1 MREGERGVVY
11 LAAGP
16 RSVLLFKQAYEEEGL
31 QCPEVDERRQQV
43 AVLYPRSFVDSVN
56 DMPGERI
63 HDYCFMGSLYRPEI
77 YAHREWV
84 LDFARRRFT
93 DRSYLL
99 LSEAVPEHQRLGPFD
114 HTGEDVGDVWVP
126 KEVPWL
132 ERGYFNSAYFR
143 VLRSSQ
149 FTLCPAGD
157 VPWTMRFCE
166 AVMCRSI
173 PIVSDL
179 KHGGRNDVEH
189 AIGYTAYLRDDEH
202 IYDEEIAERNYQLF
216 LRHQTL
222 IDR

>member
-1 MREGERGVVY
+1 VAGVVY
-11 LAAGP
+11 LVAGP
-16 RSVLLFKQAYEEEGL
+16 RSVLLFKKAYTEEGL
-31 QCPEVDERRQQV
+31 ECPEVDERRQQV
-43 AVLYPRSFVDSVN
+43 AVLYPRSFVDAVN
-56 DMPGERI
+56 DMPGDKI

-77 YAHREWV
+77 YSHREWI

-99 LSEAVPEHQRLGPFD
+99 LSEAVPEHQPLGRFD
-114 HTGEDVGDVWVP
+114 HTGESHNVFVP

-132 ERGYFNSAYFR
+132 ERGYFNPAYFK
-143 VLRSSQ
+143 VLRSSR

-157 VPWTMRFCE
+157 VPWSMRFCE

-179 KHGGRNDVEH
+179 KHGGRNDFER

-222 IDR
+222 IGR

>member
-1 MREGERGVVY
+1 VKY

-16 RSVLLFKQAYEEEGL
+16 RSVLLFKQAYTEEGL
-31 QCPEVDERRQQV
+31 EYPEVDERTQKV
-43 AVLYPRSFVDSVN
+43 AVLYPRSFVESVN

-77 YAHREWV
+77 YAHREWI

-93 DRSYLL
+93 DQSYMLI
-99 LSEAVPEHQRLGPFD
+99 SEAVPEHQRLGPFD
-114 HTGEDVGDVWVP
+114 HTVEDVDDVWVP
-126 KEVPWL
+126 KEEPWL
-132 ERGYFNSAYFR
+132 ERGFFNQPYFKM
-143 VLRSSQ
+143 LRSSQ

-166 AVMCRSI
+166 AIMCRSI

-179 KHGGRNDVEH
+179 KHGGRNEYER

-222 IDR
+222 ISR